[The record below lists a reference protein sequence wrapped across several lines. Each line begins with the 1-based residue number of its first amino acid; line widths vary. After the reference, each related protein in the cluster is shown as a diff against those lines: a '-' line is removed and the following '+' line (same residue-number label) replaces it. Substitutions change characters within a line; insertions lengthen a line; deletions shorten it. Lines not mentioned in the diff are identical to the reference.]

1 MSVHVAA
8 ATAALS
14 LALALAMAGSALA
27 AAPDVLPSA
36 TPAGAVLVAPGPA
49 VGTTPPHAR

>member
-1 MSVHVAA
+1 MSVRVAA

-27 AAPDVLPSA
+27 AAPDVVPSA
-36 TPAGAVLVAPGPA
+36 PPVGAVLVAPGPA

>member
-1 MSVHVAA
+1 MSVRVAV

-27 AAPDVLPSA
+27 AAPDVLPTA
-36 TPAGAVLVAPGPA
+36 PPAGAVLIAPGPA

>member
-27 AAPDVLPSA
+27 AAPD
-36 TPAGAVLVAPGPA
+36 TPPTAALAGPTLLVPAPA
-49 VGTTPPHAR
+49 VGTTPPHVR

>member
-1 MSVHVAA
+1 MSVRVAA

-27 AAPDVLPSA
+27 AAPDVLPTA
-36 TPAGAVLVAPGPA
+36 PPAGAVLIAPGPA